1 MADQKIQ
8 VVSRLGTR
16 VSPHCTA
23 TGKVFLAFIDKDQRS
38 AILKNLD
45 LEKMTPNTITN
56 MDGLEKEL
64 TSVSDTGIAVDR
76 EEWTLGLKCV
86 AAPIR
91 DYYGKVQGALSV
103 SGPADRMSDNRIKK
117 EIVPAVQMQAMEAS
131 KKLGYLIGKVEE

>member
-16 VSPHCTA
+16 VAPHCTA
-23 TGKVFLAFIDKDQRS
+23 TGKVFLAFIDQDQRS
-38 AILKNLD
+38 AILNNLE

-56 MDGLEKEL
+56 LAGLEKEL
-64 TSVSDTGIAVDR
+64 SAVSETGIAVDR
-76 EEWTLGLKCV
+76 EEWTVGLKCV

-103 SGPADRMSDNRIKK
+103 SGPSDRMSDGRIKK
-117 EIVPAVQMQAMEAS
+117 EIIPAIQIQALEAS
-131 KKLGYLIGKVEE
+131 KKLGYLIGKAED